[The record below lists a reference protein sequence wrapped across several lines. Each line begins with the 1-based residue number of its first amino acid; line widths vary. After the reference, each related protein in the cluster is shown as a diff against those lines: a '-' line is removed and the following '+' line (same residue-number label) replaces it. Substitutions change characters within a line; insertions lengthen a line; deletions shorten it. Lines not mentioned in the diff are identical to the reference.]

1 MESVPF
7 ALQSMS
13 THGFALAQSDGLA
26 IFINSAALSA
36 SCAIALLAAAFGT
49 AGYMRLMA
57 KGYSST
63 IATLSGFVSVISG
76 FAFPV
81 VVWTLVL
88 GDHPSPSGDVSE
100 CLTLLNGALCGLL
113 FALIYWGRARQ
124 LPGNPSRTG
133 GPRPRHHYYRRWAIV
148 VLVALV
154 ALALAAGLMCWRLDG
169 WSGVQDY
176 IKVLPRFIGAGS
188 LVPGLLLYYERR
200 YHAQSSRDDL
210 TTADAYVLYLRPF
223 ALDCRMTF
231 RLTEYERDVPDGT
244 RSWASYRR
252 WVTLEQFLADEVERQ
267 VGRFVALGNPEDAL
281 PPGGALRVYI
291 PDGDWRAEF
300 RRLAV
305 GARAILMQPGDS
317 SSLSWE
323 LAMIRAEGI
332 QPRLFVVSAPKRR
345 SSIWSRSWW
354 VLVFRLA
361 GYRYPRWADFATRLR
376 EAGFDPGSQDPGL
389 GSVVSFDAHGRRVDI
404 AHGLNNPERIAQCVA
419 GRLADVPEPQA
430 GNAMD
435 LTACIDK
442 HPTRLEV
449 RPAAADQ

>member
-133 GPRPRHHYYRRWAIV
+133 HAAAASLLPPVGHSGSSRPSRARARRRTDV
-148 VLVALV
+148 
-154 ALALAAGLMCWRLDG
+154 LAAGWLERSAGLHQSAATLHRCWKPCSRA
-169 WSGVQDY
+169 SV
-176 IKVLPRFIGAGS
+176 VLRTALPCSILQGRPNYSRRVRAVPAAIR
-188 LVPGLLLYYERR
+188 PGLPY
-200 YHAQSSRDDL
+200 DL
-210 TTADAYVLYLRPF
+210 
-223 ALDCRMTF
+223 
-231 RLTEYERDVPDGT
+231 
-244 RSWASYRR
+244 
-252 WVTLEQFLADEVERQ
+252 Q
-267 VGRFVALGNPEDAL
+267 VD
-281 PPGGALRVYI
+281 
-291 PDGDWRAEF
+291 
-300 RRLAV
+300 
-305 GARAILMQPGDS
+305 
-317 SSLSWE
+317 
-323 LAMIRAEGI
+323 
-332 QPRLFVVSAPKRR
+332 
-345 SSIWSRSWW
+345 
-354 VLVFRLA
+354 
-361 GYRYPRWADFATRLR
+361 
-376 EAGFDPGSQDPGL
+376 
-389 GSVVSFDAHGRRVDI
+389 
-404 AHGLNNPERIAQCVA
+404 RI
-419 GRLADVPEPQA
+419 
-430 GNAMD
+430 
-435 LTACIDK
+435 
-442 HPTRLEV
+442 
-449 RPAAADQ
+449 